1 MGYETILAERT
12 GWTLH
17 VTLHRLESRNAM
29 NGAMVGELSAVF
41 AEAAADD
48 TLRAVVLRGAGGTFC
63 AGGDLRD
70 MGGGLGDDPAAGL
83 AKVNRAFGALLEQA
97 EALPQVL
104 VAVVEG
110 GAMGGG
116 FGLVAVSDIAI
127 ASDTASFGLP
137 EVKLGLVPAQIA
149 PFVARRIGLP
159 ATRRLAL
166 TGGKLDGS
174 QALALGLVHQI
185 VPAGGLD
192 AALTATLD
200 QIRACAP
207 KAVAA
212 TKRLLNR
219 VGQEPTGALLDEAAS
234 LFAQAALGREAMKGI
249 PAFLSKQP
257 APWAKGDA

>member
-1 MGYETILAERT
+1 MTLDTLLVERA
-12 GWTLH
+12 GWTLT
-17 VTLHRLESRNAM
+17 VTLHRPDARNAM
-29 NGAMVGELSAVF
+29 NGAMVRELAAMF
-41 AEAAADD
+41 AEAAGDE

-70 MGGGLGDDPAAGL
+70 MGGGLGDDPAVGL
-83 AKVNRAFGALLEQA
+83 ARVNRAFGALLEQA

-110 GAMGGG
+110 AAMGGG
-116 FGLVAVSDIAI
+116 FGLVAVSDVAI
-127 ASDTASFGLP
+127 AGDTASFGLP

-166 TGGKLDGS
+166 TGGKLDAS
-174 QALALGLVHQI
+174 QALALGLVHQM
-185 VPAGGLD
+185 VLAEGLD
-192 AALTATLD
+192 GALAEVLG
-200 QIRACAP
+200 QVRACAP
-207 KAVAA
+207 RAVAA
-212 TKRLLNR
+212 TKRLLNK
-219 VGQEPTGALLDEAAS
+219 VGQGPTGALLDEAAS

-257 APWAKGDA
+257 APWAKGDP